1 MKCARCGSPRATN
14 HWELT
19 ACADGGKRRSKYL
32 CDHHDA
38 ELNEIAMTFLG
49 IRDAQKK
56 ASAYRGASLAA
67 QPAAG
72 EMVPE
77 AFDIRSD
84 TPADS
89 YEHGWNAC
97 REAMLATPA
106 AQRPGAGDVDG
117 THTATPCHWVEDT
130 DSGAWDTAC
139 GQKHLFTAGDATD
152 NGHSFCPYCAGR
164 LISQLTSVEP
174 QP

>member
-72 EMVPE
+72 EICASCDRP
-77 AFDIRSD
+77 
-84 TPADS
+84 T
-89 YEHGWNAC
+89 
-97 REAMLATPA
+97 REAGASIGLSPVEMCSCATLTYPA
-106 AQRPGAGDVDG
+106 AQRPGAGADS
-117 THTATPCHWVEDT
+117 AALALAKRMYNAST
-130 DSGAWDTAC
+130 DSDTIHCNRFPSWAELSE
-139 GQKHLFTAGDATD
+139 KTRKEWYAKAEAKL
-152 NGHSFCPYCAGR
+152 
-164 LISQLTSVEP
+164 SQPASGEP

>member
-56 ASAYRGASLAA
+56 ASAYRGDALAA
-67 QPAAG
+67 QPAVSTDTNQKWIERAEG
-72 EMVPE
+72 KLAAQQTVAVPE
-77 AFDIRSD
+77 GFVLVPRKANGNMIHAAVRVW
-84 TPADS
+84 DS
-89 YEHGWNAC
+89 SSAPDPEQLQVASETWN
-97 REAMLATPA
+97 AMLAAAPTPQQPVSDDA
-106 AQRPGAGDVDG
+106 APTPQKGVSDG
-117 THTATPCHWVEDT
+117 
-130 DSGAWDTAC
+130 
-139 GQKHLFTAGDATD
+139 
-152 NGHSFCPYCAGR
+152 
-164 LISQLTSVEP
+164 
-174 QP
+174 